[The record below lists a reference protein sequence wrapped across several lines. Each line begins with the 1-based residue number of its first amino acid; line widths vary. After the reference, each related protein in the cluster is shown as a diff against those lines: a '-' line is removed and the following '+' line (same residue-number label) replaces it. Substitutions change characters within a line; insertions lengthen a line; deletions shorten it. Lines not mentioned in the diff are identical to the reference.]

1 MVQVCFHKLKAGSP
15 INGGGVQRRDE
26 YQICNEAETKGLVS
40 GCMHLIVHTWED
52 SENVQVSGRGKH
64 GLMDHFLRSEGKA
77 FKMFGKTFKMY

>member
-40 GCMHLIVHTWED
+40 GCMHRMGI
-52 SENVQVSGRGKH
+52 NMGR
-64 GLMDHFLRSEGKA
+64 
-77 FKMFGKTFKMY
+77 